1 MESRRL
7 EAYVSLLVDLHVGHF
22 YCSGARYL
30 HWLQLLHRLDCL
42 HCFQFVQMLK
52 VVEVFN
58 SFKLYIYI
66 YTASLPALRAC
77 QNLKSILT
85 CPPARLHLLRALAK
99 WARPWL
105 SMSGTG
111 LAPPLISAVTWSSR
125 NFGLPLHIV
134 LYIDLPKI
142 PQQPQKCQWIKCEV
156 PLPPIALVW
165 FPTLWQFGQYSLL
178 PRTVLPPATKNK
190 HVFASHNLTP

>member
-85 CPPARLHLLRALAK
+85 CPPARLHLLRQRGSRAPK
-99 WARPWL
+99 NYHRHTPWTARP
-105 SMSGTG
+105 SE
-111 LAPPLISAVTWSSR
+111 A
-125 NFGLPLHIV
+125 LHIV
-134 LYIDLPKI
+134 TEARWVDIRFTLHPTPIFNNFITVHLIHVHIFIYTYILAFT
-142 PQQPQKCQWIKCEV
+142 C
-156 PLPPIALVW
+156 
-165 FPTLWQFGQYSLL
+165 
-178 PRTVLPPATKNK
+178 
-190 HVFASHNLTP
+190 